1 MGIRLVIDK
10 GPLSGTVLILENGTS
25 WSLGSDGK
33 ASDILLQDEKLAP
46 SQIRITLKDGE
57 YYLENLDAS
66 RPVSADGTVIT
77 APVLLK
83 DGVSFVMGSCQ
94 VSFFKGEEVEGD
106 IELSFQTEGGN
117 EGEPA
122 AQGSSSVSSEAPKKE
137 TGNPSLPSEAKASGE
152 VSSSAIAKEQELAA
166 SFLASVE
173 KEPGTPKEVS
183 EPKVSSQEGQ
193 TPSVTGEKKDLEL
206 PLASQEQPKQTTPS
220 GSGEPTQSQN
230 ASMEENRTSPDQNQQ
245 PQLSSASESGS
256 QSPENQEQQ
265 PSQTPPPSP
274 ETPEPS
280 GEPNSATEENSPSP
294 MEKASVTEEGSS
306 GTSEEEKEGEED
318 TAESAENEDRKSVV

>member
-57 YYLENLDAS
+57 YYLENLDAL
-66 RPVSADGTVIT
+66 RPVSVDGTVIT

-193 TPSVTGEKKDLEL
+193 TPSVTGEKRILSFLWQVKNNLNKLLHQAVVNQPNLKTRVWKKTERRPIKISSHSFLLLQNRVLKVPKIRSNNLLKRL
-206 PLASQEQPKQTTPS
+206 PHPRKLQSRQE
-220 GSGEPTQSQN
+220 N
-230 ASMEENRTSPDQNQQ
+230 LIA
-245 PQLSSASESGS
+245 L
-256 QSPENQEQQ
+256 
-265 PSQTPPPSP
+265 
-274 ETPEPS
+274 
-280 GEPNSATEENSPSP
+280 
-294 MEKASVTEEGSS
+294 
-306 GTSEEEKEGEED
+306 
-318 TAESAENEDRKSVV
+318 RKKTRHLQWRKLP